1 MATATRKRAQA
12 TAAEGVEVLT
22 STLEEEKKAVTVAG
36 ETIAIACCLPFALR
50 FDDIPDG
57 KGGTKSIRFPGI
69 NDNLRGMK
77 SGVLAMPGNALCV
90 QLPKSDWENLIAA
103 HGKEIAFT
111 GRNGSMPC
119 IYPVKDVKGFKAAA
133 SEIAEMRTG
142 LEAADPTK
150 MGVEVTAK

>member
-1 MATATRKRAQA
+1 
-12 TAAEGVEVLT
+12 
-22 STLEEEKKAVTVAG
+22 
-36 ETIAIACCLPFALR
+36 
-50 FDDIPDG
+50 
-57 KGGTKSIRFPGI
+57 
-69 NDNLRGMK
+69 
-77 SGVLAMPGNALCV
+77 MPGNALCV

-119 IYPVKDVKGFKAAA
+119 IYPVNDVKGFKAAA